1 MIGEPLYREI
11 QDIHARLELSRIPRY
26 SSDSGKKSLV
36 ECLFREIGNRLVVA
50 GERDYYQFTRDALRR
65 ITRDNFFRNRT
76 CEL

>member
-11 QDIHARLELSRIPRY
+11 QDIRVRFEFSSIPRY
-26 SSDSGKKSLV
+26 IPDSVKKSLG
-36 ECLFREIGNRLVVA
+36 ECLFHEIGNRLVVA

-65 ITRDNFFRNRT
+65 ITRDNFFRNRA